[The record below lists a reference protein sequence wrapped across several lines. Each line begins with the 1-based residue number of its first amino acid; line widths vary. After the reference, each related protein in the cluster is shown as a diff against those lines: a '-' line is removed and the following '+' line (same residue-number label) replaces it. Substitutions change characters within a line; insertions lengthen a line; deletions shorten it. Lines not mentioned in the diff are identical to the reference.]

1 MKHFI
6 VLILLCSGCS
16 AWNDAQI
23 GLTTQARR
31 GVVNLVKRSDARQ
44 QASLE
49 LSKLRRQRLDDAF
62 DQDVRERRAF
72 DADWIIQH
80 RKAYAA
86 GLDAYA
92 RQQSA
97 EEAAIQSEKRDLAAI
112 DAALERLLW
121 LQSIQSKFDVLGEV
135 TDAKH

>member
-1 MKHFI
+1 MKHLM
-6 VLILLCSGCS
+6 VVILLCNGCS
-16 AWNDAQI
+16 AWNEAQI

-31 GVVNLVKRSDARQ
+31 GVVNLVKRTDTRQ
-44 QASLE
+44 QAALE
-49 LSKLRRQRLDDAF
+49 LAKLRRQRLDDAF
-62 DQDVRERRAF
+62 DQDVRERQSF

-86 GLDAYA
+86 GLDAYS

-97 EEAAIQSEKRDLAAI
+97 EEAALQSEKRDLAAI

-121 LQSIQSKFDVLGEV
+121 LQSIQAKFDILGEV
-135 TDAKH
+135 TDGTH

>member
-1 MKHFI
+1 MKNAI
-6 VLILLCSGCS
+6 LLILLCSGCS

-31 GVVNLVKRSDARQ
+31 GVANLVTRANTRQ
-44 QASLE
+44 QATSE
-49 LSKLRRQRLDDAF
+49 LSRIRRQRLDEAF
-62 DQDVRERRAF
+62 DQDVRQRQSF

-92 RQQSA
+92 KQQST
-97 EEAAIQSEKRDLAAI
+97 EDAAMQSEKRDLAAI

-121 LQSIQSKFDVLGEV
+121 LQSIQSKFDILGEV
-135 TDAKH
+135 THGKH

>member
-1 MKHFI
+1 MKNLI

-16 AWNDAQI
+16 AWNDAQV

-31 GVVNLVKRSDARQ
+31 GVANLVQRAGARQ

-49 LSKLRRQRLDDAF
+49 LAKLRRQRLDDAF
-62 DQDVRERRAF
+62 DRDVRERQSF

-92 RQQSA
+92 RQQAA
-97 EEAAIQSEKRDLAAI
+97 ESAAIDAEKRDLVAV

-121 LQSIQSKFDVLGEV
+121 LQSIQVKFDILGEV
-135 TDAKH
+135 TDGKH